1 MAIKFKSQATGD
13 LVMVQATAEAVLGLI
28 GKSADA
34 PGILEPADMP
44 AALQALKNAPDENP
58 SGQSPDPDQP
68 APGFQDEVVSLRKHA
83 YPLVLMIERAL
94 KAGKSIV
101 WGV

>member
-13 LVMVQATAEAVLGLI
+13 LVMVQATAKAVLGLI
-28 GKSADA
+28 GKSAEA
-34 PGILEPADMP
+34 PGVLEPVDMP
-44 AALQALKNAPDENP
+44 AALEALKNAPDEGP
-58 SGQSPDPDQP
+58 KDQPEDPDRP

-83 YPLVLMIERAL
+83 YPLVLMIERAM
-94 KAGKSIV
+94 KAGKPIV

>member
-13 LVMVQATAEAVLGLI
+13 LIMVQTTAQAVLGLI

-44 AALQALKNAPDENP
+44 AALAALKGASDEAA
-58 SGQSPDPDQP
+58 PDQP
-68 APGFQDEVVSLRKHA
+68 EDDDHPTPAFQDEAVSLRKHA
-83 YPLVLMIERAL
+83 YPLVLMIERAM
-94 KAGKSIV
+94 KAGKPIV